1 MSDNLEIIRRKLM
14 FRSCRRGTKESDLV
28 IGGFAQKY
36 LSELNEQQLKNFE
49 KLLDES
55 DQDVLSWII
64 GISKPPSDR
73 NTDVLEML
81 KTFEK
86 SISH

>member
-36 LSELNEQQLKNFE
+36 LRELNEQQLKNFE

-64 GISKPPSDR
+64 GISDPPSDR
-73 NTDVLEML
+73 HTDVLEML

-86 SISH
+86 ALNH

>member
-14 FRSCRRGTKESDLV
+14 CRSYRRGTKESDVV

-36 LSELNEQQLKNFE
+36 LRELNAPQLKNFE

-55 DQDVLSWII
+55 AQDLLSWII
-64 GISKPPSDR
+64 GISKPPSD
-73 NTDVLEML
+73 N
-81 KTFEK
+81 
-86 SISH
+86 ISK

>member
-14 FRSCRRGTKESDLV
+14 FRSYRRGTKESDLV